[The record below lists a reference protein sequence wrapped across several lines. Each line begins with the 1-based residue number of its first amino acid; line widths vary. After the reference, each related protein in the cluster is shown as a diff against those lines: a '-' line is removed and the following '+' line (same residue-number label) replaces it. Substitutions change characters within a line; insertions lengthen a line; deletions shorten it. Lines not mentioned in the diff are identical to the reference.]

1 MEPEKKSLYIET
13 TIPSYATA
21 WNSRDIIKFHR
32 QVITRAFWRDERHRF
47 RLCTSKAVRDECER
61 GDPEAARRRIAFLDG
76 IEEYPVIGEM
86 KALALTYQA
95 LLHIPAE
102 AVLDCTHL
110 AVCVL
115 RRVDFLLS
123 WNLAHLGELAQEKA
137 RVYAQVRCASLRWS
151 FGGSRNSLAQTLAF
165 EPVTPETISILM
177 IKGEV

>member
-1 MEPEKKSLYIET
+1 MEPDKKSLYIET

-21 WNSRDIIKFHR
+21 RDSLDLLKLHR
-32 QVITRAFWRDERHRF
+32 QIITRAFWRDERHRF

-61 GDPEAARRRIAFLDG
+61 GDPEAARRRVAFLDG
-76 IEEYPVIGEM
+76 IEEYPVTDEM

-123 WNLAHLGELAQEKA
+123 WNLVHLGEVAQEKA
-137 RVYAQVRCASLRWS
+137 REYNDKNCLWTPRM
-151 FGGSRNSLAQTLAF
+151 
-165 EPVTPETISILM
+165 VTPETISILM
-177 IKGEV
+177 FKGEV